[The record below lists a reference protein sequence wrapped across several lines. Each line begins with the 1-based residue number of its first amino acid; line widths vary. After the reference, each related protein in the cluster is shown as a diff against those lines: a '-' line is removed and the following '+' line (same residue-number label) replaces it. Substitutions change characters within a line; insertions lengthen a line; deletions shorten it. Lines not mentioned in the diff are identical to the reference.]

1 MGTRMAY
8 DAIRKVKSLLIRKEN
23 LEKAKSFLARTVNT
37 EKAKA
42 VLVRKESAEKTKSF
56 LARKENARSSDKSK
70 LMMCIEIL
78 CTLVSNGRPMTLTQ
92 LLDKF
97 EMDECRLKPHLRL
110 LWNRGLVEEESFGDN
125 TIHYVVTERG
135 LKVLNVISP
144 IIREAHKIQMREF
157 ELISNTL
164 SGAGYS

>member
-1 MGTRMAY
+1 MAY
-8 DAIRKVKSLLIRKEN
+8 DAIRKAKSLFVRKVNVERVKS
-23 LEKAKSFLARTVNT
+23 
-37 EKAKA
+37 
-42 VLVRKESAEKTKSF
+42 VLVRKKSVE
-56 LARKENARSSDKSK
+56 RSDKSK
-70 LMMCIEIL
+70 LMICIEVL

-110 LWNRGLVEEESFGDN
+110 LWNRGLVEEENFGDN
-125 TIHYVVTERG
+125 KIYYVVTERG

-144 IIREAHKIQMREF
+144 IIREAHNIQMREF

>member
-1 MGTRMAY
+1 MAY
-8 DAIRKVKSLLIRKEN
+8 AAIRKAKSLLIRKEN
-23 LEKAKSFLARTVNT
+23 V

-56 LARKENARSSDKSK
+56 LARKENSASSGKSK
-70 LMMCIEIL
+70 LMMCIEVL
-78 CTLVSNGRPMTLTQ
+78 CTLVSNGRPMTLPQ

-97 EMDECRLKPHLRL
+97 EMDECCLKPHLRL

-144 IIREAHKIQMREF
+144 IIREAHKIQIREF

>member
-1 MGTRMAY
+1 MAY
-8 DAIRKVKSLLIRKEN
+8 DAIRKAKSLLIRKEN
-23 LEKAKSFLARTVNT
+23 IEKAKT
-37 EKAKA
+37 
-42 VLVRKESAEKTKSF
+42 VLVRKESAEKAKSF
-56 LARKENARSSDKSK
+56 PVQKVNAASSGKSK
-70 LMMCIEIL
+70 LMMCIEVL
-78 CTLVSNGRPMTLTQ
+78 CTLVSNGCPMTLTQ

-97 EMDECRLKPHLRL
+97 EMDECRLKPYLRL
-110 LWNRGLVEEESFGDN
+110 LWNRGLVGEESFGDN
-125 TIHYVVTERG
+125 TTHYVVTERG

>member
-1 MGTRMAY
+1 MAY
-8 DAIRKVKSLLIRKEN
+8 DAIRKAKSLLIRKEN
-23 LEKAKSFLARTVNT
+23 IERAKAVLVRTVNV

-42 VLVRKESAEKTKSF
+42 VLVRKESAERAKSF
-56 LARKENARSSDKSK
+56 LVRKVNAGRSGKSK
-70 LMMCIEIL
+70 LMICIEVL

-92 LLDKF
+92 LLDTF

-125 TIHYVVTERG
+125 KIHYVVTERG

>member
-1 MGTRMAY
+1 MAY
-8 DAIRKVKSLLIRKEN
+8 DAIRKAKSLLIRKEN
-23 LEKAKSFLARTVNT
+23 I

-56 LARKENARSSDKSK
+56 LVRKVNAGRSGKSK
-70 LMMCIEIL
+70 LMICIEVL

-92 LLDKF
+92 LLDTF

-125 TIHYVVTERG
+125 KIHYVVTERG

-144 IIREAHKIQMREF
+144 IIREAHKIQMLEF

>member
-1 MGTRMAY
+1 MAY
-8 DAIRKVKSLLIRKEN
+8 DAIRKAKSRLIRKEN
-23 LEKAKSFLARTVNT
+23 IEKAKSFLARTVNV

-42 VLVRKESAEKTKSF
+42 VIVRKESAEKAKSF
-56 LARKENARSSDKSK
+56 PVQKVNAASSGKSK
-70 LMMCIEIL
+70 LMMCIEVL

>member
-1 MGTRMAY
+1 MAY
-8 DAIRKVKSLLIRKEN
+8 DSIRKAKSLLIRKEN
-23 LEKAKSFLARTVNT
+23 AEKAKAFLIRKVKVEN
-37 EKAKA
+37 AKA
-42 VLVRKESAEKTKSF
+42 VLVRKESAEKAKAF
-56 LARKENARSSDKSK
+56 PIRKVNAEWSGKSK
-70 LMMCIEIL
+70 LMICIEVL

-97 EMDECRLKPHLRL
+97 EMDECRLEPHLRL
-110 LWNRGLVEEESFGDN
+110 LWNRGLVEEENFGDD

-144 IIREAHKIQMREF
+144 IIKEAHKIQMHEF

>member
-1 MGTRMAY
+1 MAY

-92 LLDKF
+92 LRDKF